1 MARPTTAPP
10 TKKSAISTRKPGRP
24 TATPANT
31 PAKRPKVP
39 AAAKPTRTAASPAA
53 PQLGKDELR
62 ARVEALERAHA
73 TLRAK
78 NRDANRAANQDR
90 RGADCRTGRPGG
102 ATGEARGRGPTEAK
116 AVCSIPAE

>member
-39 AAAKPTRTAASPAA
+39 AAAKPTRTVASPAA
-53 PQLGKDELR
+53 PKLGKDELR
-62 ARVEALERAHA
+62 TRVEALERANT

-78 NRDANRAANQDR
+78 NRDADRAAKTAAAQSAELEDQVAQLEKR
-90 RGADCRTGRPGG
+90 VAAAQR
-102 ATGEARGRGPTEAK
+102 K
-116 AVCSIPAE
+116 AE